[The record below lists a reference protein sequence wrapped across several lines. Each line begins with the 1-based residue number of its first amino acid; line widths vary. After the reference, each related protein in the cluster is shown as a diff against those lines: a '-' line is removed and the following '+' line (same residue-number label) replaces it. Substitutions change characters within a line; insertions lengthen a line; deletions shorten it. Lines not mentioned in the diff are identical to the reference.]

1 MVYLPMSWLYGRR
14 ATAALDPLLAELR
27 EELYTVP
34 FADVDWARAREHVAA
49 TDAYTPRH
57 GLLRAVHAA
66 MRAYER
72 RPSQALRERAL
83 AQLLDH
89 IRYEDEI
96 THYRCIGPV
105 NKVLDA
111 LVWHFANPG
120 GAEVRAHIETLPAY
134 VWRGPDGASVQGYD
148 SSELWDTTFAVQAMI
163 AAGAKGKRETLAR
176 AAAYIERN
184 QVLEDPHDRET
195 YYRHRARGGWPFST
209 RDHGW
214 PISDCTAE
222 GLKAVLALDP
232 FGLGDAVTPE
242 RRADAIDLILSWQN
256 ADGGWATYENTR
268 GSRVLEQLNPSEVFG
283 DIMIDYSYTECTSAC
298 VQALR
303 AWAATSPDPRLAHA
317 IERGEQ
323 FLLKQQRADGSWEG
337 SWGVCF
343 TYGTWFGVW
352 GLAGSS
358 DPRAARA
365 IARACTFL
373 EAHQLEDG
381 GWGETVE
388 SCRQRRYVHAEQG
401 QAVMTSW
408 ALLALERA
416 GRRDS
421 AAVRRGVDFLLR
433 RQQPDGRWPA
443 EHIAGVFNKTSA
455 IHYDAYLRVFPLWAL
470 AQCTQRPTSVID

>member
-1 MVYLPMSWLYGRR
+1 
-14 ATAALDPLLAELR
+14 
-27 EELYTVP
+27 
-34 FADVDWARAREHVAA
+34 
-49 TDAYTPRH
+49 
-57 GLLRAVHAA
+57 
-66 MRAYER
+66 
-72 RPSQALRERAL
+72 
-83 AQLLDH
+83 
-89 IRYEDEI
+89 
-96 THYRCIGPV
+96 
-105 NKVLDA
+105 
-111 LVWHFANPG
+111 
-120 GAEVRAHIETLPAY
+120 
-134 VWRGPDGASVQGYD
+134 
-148 SSELWDTTFAVQAMI
+148 
-163 AAGAKGKRETLAR
+163 
-176 AAAYIERN
+176 
-184 QVLEDPHDRET
+184 
-195 YYRHRARGGWPFST
+195 
-209 RDHGW
+209 
-214 PISDCTAE
+214 
-222 GLKAVLALDP
+222 
-232 FGLGDAVTPE
+232 
-242 RRADAIDLILSWQN
+242 
-256 ADGGWATYENTR
+256 
-268 GSRVLEQLNPSEVFG
+268 
-283 DIMIDYSYTECTSAC
+283 
-298 VQALR
+298 
-303 AWAATSPDPRLAHA
+303 
-317 IERGEQ
+317 
-323 FLLKQQRADGSWEG
+323 
-337 SWGVCF
+337 VCF